1 MYTLKLRVQIAW
13 PPSFQKHLTQPPPA
27 SALCPHRPHTRCFGS
42 MACPI
47 RDIMV
52 LLNPRLSDMTKP
64 TNQQKKALN
73 CFRLHYLV
81 PIKFAHIFIFPEHLY
96 KPIKVLDVFFADE
109 VFKSNHGLSWVVR
122 ISFASS
128 WSVSSWRMGG
138 FGVYPVLICLCG
150 QVHRPGSSFTAPSLL
165 SSLQRSPHFQM
176 S

>member
-1 MYTLKLRVQIAW
+1 MSSEPESSVQNN
-13 PPSFQKHLTQPPPA
+13 QPPGGHVLLLN
-27 SALCPHRPHTRCFGS
+27 LCPHRPHTRCFGS

-96 KPIKVLDVFFADE
+96 KPIKVLDVFLLMRFLKVIV
-109 VFKSNHGLSWVVR
+109 VFHGWCEFLLLVRGLSLH
-122 ISFASS
+122 
-128 WSVSSWRMGG
+128 
-138 FGVYPVLICLCG
+138 GVWEALGCIQC
-150 QVHRPGSSFTAPSLL
+150 
-165 SSLQRSPHFQM
+165 
-176 S
+176 